1 MNLGNKKFEVRIISL
16 KIKAW
21 ELGSTFS
28 WMLLTFLDKNIV
40 FSDDKASTFFAKIN
54 IFLSKS
60 TWSLQSEFKRQTTQ
74 NRTDKNNASAILFLQ
89 KKEKRKTILYSLL
102 RWREILLAKNTEFLV
117 LLIFHTATGT
127 LDWSIL
133 SLFNVLMVL
142 IFIF

>member
-1 MNLGNKKFEVRIISL
+1 MNSGNKKFEVRIISL

-40 FSDDKASTFFAKIN
+40 FWDDKASTFFAKIN

-89 KKEKRKTILYSLL
+89 KKEKKKITLYSLL
-102 RWREILLAKNTEFLV
+102 RWREILLGEGHRIPRAFNFSYRNWYFRLKY
-117 LLIFHTATGT
+117 LIAF
-127 LDWSIL
+127 
-133 SLFNVLMVL
+133 
-142 IFIF
+142 

>member
-102 RWREILLAKNTEFLV
+102 RWREILLGEEHRIPRAFNFSYRNWYFRLKY
-117 LLIFHTATGT
+117 LIAF
-127 LDWSIL
+127 
-133 SLFNVLMVL
+133 
-142 IFIF
+142 

>member
-102 RWREILLAKNTEFLV
+102 RWREILLGEERKKKKHRIPRAFNFSYRNWYFRLKY
-117 LLIFHTATGT
+117 LIAF
-127 LDWSIL
+127 
-133 SLFNVLMVL
+133 
-142 IFIF
+142 